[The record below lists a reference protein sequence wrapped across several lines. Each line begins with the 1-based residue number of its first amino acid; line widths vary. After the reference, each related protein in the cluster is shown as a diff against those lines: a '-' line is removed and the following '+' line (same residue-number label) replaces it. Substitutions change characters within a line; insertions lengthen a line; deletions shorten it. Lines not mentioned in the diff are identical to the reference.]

1 MCFSTWKL
9 LEPRWSSKAQME
21 NLLSMF
27 IIFVIISFTHSST
40 VILDT
45 SKWFLKFPY
54 VSGIRQPTGSKS
66 LWTARSFTRSSFPSS
81 TTRSTRTPPTRSH
94 PEESTPMPTSML
106 LQNSGQTK
114 IALSS
119 KTFSSKIFPSSFKS
133 SFQFFWNFY
142 FCREKPSICV
152 GGIDE
157 QMQRV
162 TKTEKLMV
170 NKWGFFCI
178 FLINSAQVA
187 YL

>member
-94 PEESTPMPTSML
+94 PEGSMPMPTSML

-119 KTFSSKIFPSSFKS
+119 KTFNHLKSFHLYETFVS
-133 SFQFFWNFY
+133 T
-142 FCREKPSICV
+142 I
-152 GGIDE
+152 
-157 QMQRV
+157 
-162 TKTEKLMV
+162 L
-170 NKWGFFCI
+170 
-178 FLINSAQVA
+178 
-187 YL
+187 